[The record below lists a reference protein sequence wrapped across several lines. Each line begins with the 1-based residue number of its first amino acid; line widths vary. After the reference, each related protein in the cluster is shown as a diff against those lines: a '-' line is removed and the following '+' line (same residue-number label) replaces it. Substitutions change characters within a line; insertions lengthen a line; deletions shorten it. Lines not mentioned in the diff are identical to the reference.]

1 MPKRNRQAANEA
13 LIIAL
18 ACGATV
24 EQAARQAGMSRRTAQ
39 RRLAD
44 KAFQQQ
50 LRAFT
55 AEMVK
60 RTTGMLTA
68 AAQESVKTLLRLHAA
83 SNPPGVQ
90 LGAARSVL
98 QLSLKQRESCE
109 FEERLAEVER
119 RFAEQNVPP
128 HDSG

>member
-1 MPKRNRQAANEA
+1 MPKRNRQAANET
-13 LIIAL
+13 LMIAL

-44 KAFQQQ
+44 ETFKKR
-50 LRAFT
+50 LKEMT

-60 RTTGMLTA
+60 RTAGMLTA
-68 AAQESVKTLLRLHAA
+68 ASQESVKTLLRLHDT
-83 SNPPGVQ
+83 SNPPAVQ

-98 QLSLKQRESCE
+98 QLGMKQRESSDL
-109 FEERLAEVER
+109 EERMAEVER
-119 RFAEQNVPP
+119 RVAEQNAP
-128 HDSG
+128 SRGS

>member
-1 MPKRNRQAANEA
+1 MPKCNRQAANEA
-13 LIIAL
+13 LMIAL

-44 KAFQQQ
+44 KTFQKQ
-50 LRAFT
+50 LREFT
-55 AEMVK
+55 AAMAK
-60 RTTGMLTA
+60 RTAGMLTA
-68 AAQESVKTLLRLHAA
+68 ASQESVKTLLRLHDA
-83 SNPPGVQ
+83 SNPPSVQ

-98 QLSLKQRESCE
+98 QEGRQQREFCE
-109 FEERLAEVER
+109 WEERLAELER
-119 RFAEQNVPP
+119 RFAEGNVPP